1 MISND
6 VPLETREELL
16 RRIIEQETLGW
27 NDCFPYYCHSFFKL
41 RKVGSIDQQIQS
53 IENIFFLYLQ
63 ALVGQVKHMLWKQQ
77 VTEAYGRANNIFS
90 LAPSG
95 AAAALTYGLTIH
107 KGLFFEVR
115 KKGKLK
121 CNGDSEDYG
130 IKMSVSDKRKIR
142 EEFKDADILMID
154 EVSLLSKKYLQKL
167 ITHWDML
174 KVTMFLLVE
183 L

>member
-1 MISND
+1 MMFLLKPEKSFS
-6 VPLETREELL
+6 EELL
-16 RRIIEQETLGW
+16 KRKHLVETIAFQIIA
-27 NDCFPYYCHSFFKL
+27 NSFFKL

-53 IENIFFLYLQ
+53 IENIFSLYLQ
-63 ALVGQVKHMLWKQQ
+63 ALVGQVKHMLSKQQ
-77 VTEAYGRANNIFS
+77 VTEAYGTANNIFS

-130 IKMSVSDKRKIR
+130 IKMSVSDERKIR
-142 EEFKDADILMID
+142 GEFKDADILMID

-167 ITHWDML
+167 ITH
-174 KVTMFLLVE
+174 
-183 L
+183 